1 MIYDFRLVFLEH
13 HIDSSAVSDR
23 SDQHNEVEVFVLT
36 SQFLFDIVCIILI
49 DIKNDQLFR
58 FMTCDLSAKLT
69 SDRTAASGNKDCFSF
84 NILEDLIHIYFDRI
98 SSKQIFDCYCFHL
111 A

>member
-23 SDQHNEVEVFVLT
+23 SDQNNKVEVFVLT

-58 FMTCDLSAKLT
+58 FMTCDLPAKLT
-69 SDRTAASGNKDCFSF
+69 SNRATAAGNKDCFSF
-84 NILEDLIHIYFDRI
+84 NVLEDLFHIYFDRI

>member
-23 SDQHNEVEVFVLT
+23 SDQNNEVEVFVLT

-69 SDRTAASGNKDCFSF
+69 SDRTAASCNKDCFSF

-98 SSKQIFDCYCFHL
+98 SSKQILDCNGFHL